1 MDQSS
6 DTVTRRW
13 RRRAILGAPV
23 ATGSLALGGGSLATA
38 QAAPIGQCAIP
49 PDGFAGATFDCT
61 SDGAAFD
68 GISASLAAR
77 ADALDSG
84 DREAFLAT
92 LDLRNPTWR
101 RIQSEYFDAVRGPR
115 PPVLRGTP
123 VALQAKPGGYVRAT
137 IEFGRPPSPPT
148 DRGSWVFSVGT
159 DGRWRHAEP
168 TNDELGPRRLD
179 DRGAFVTSYYDWD
192 ADILDRI
199 AAVAT
204 TAWAKVGATLP
215 LPTAVRPTISLNPT
229 YASHSG
235 LRGST
240 TWAAYLPGSRGIVLL
255 RSPESYGAGTTPVR
269 ESADDKLLIP
279 LTHEMT
285 HLVNDDII
293 SVVRIPHWMSE
304 GLAEHVA
311 DHMRAGEL
319 TGVVRAGNIWTLDKA
334 SEIIEWGTDP
344 ARNYTGADLSLA
356 YAHAAHGVRYF
367 IERFGLEGFWALA
380 REYASSRMWDRS
392 FQQVTGVTWEA
403 FGSDWNTWLRSRLG

>member
-1 MDQSS
+1 MDQTSG
-6 DTVTRRW
+6 TMVPRWNRRS
-13 RRRAILGAPV
+13 ILGAPF
-23 ATGSLALGGGSLATA
+23 AAASLALIGGSRATA
-38 QAAPIGQCAIP
+38 EGSPVGQCAFP
-49 PDGFAGATFDCT
+49 PDAAAGAIIDCT
-61 SDGAAFD
+61 ADGSAFD
-68 GISASLAAR
+68 GISASLSAR
-77 ADALDSG
+77 ADALESG
-84 DREAFLAT
+84 DRDAFLAT

-115 PPVLRGTP
+115 PSVLRGTP

-137 IEFGRPPSPPT
+137 IEFKHPQSPST
-148 DRGSWVFSVGT
+148 DRGSWVFSLGT
-159 DGRWRHAEP
+159 DGTWRHAEP
-168 TNDELGPRRLD
+168 TNDELGPRRID
-179 DRGAFVTSYYDWD
+179 DRGAFVLSYYDWD

-199 AAVAT
+199 ATMAT
-204 TAWAKVGATLP
+204 NAWAKVGATLP
-215 LPTAVRPTISLNPT
+215 LPKTVRPTISLNPT

-255 RSPESYGAGTTPVR
+255 RSPESYAAGTSPVR
-269 ESADDKLLIP
+269 EPADDKLLIP
-279 LTHEMT
+279 LTHELT
-285 HLVNDDII
+285 HLVNDDLI

-319 TGVVRAGNIWTLDKA
+319 ASTVRAGNTWTLDKA

-367 IERFGLEGFWALA
+367 IERFGLEVFWALA

-403 FGSDWNTWLRSRLG
+403 FGSDWNAWMKSRFS